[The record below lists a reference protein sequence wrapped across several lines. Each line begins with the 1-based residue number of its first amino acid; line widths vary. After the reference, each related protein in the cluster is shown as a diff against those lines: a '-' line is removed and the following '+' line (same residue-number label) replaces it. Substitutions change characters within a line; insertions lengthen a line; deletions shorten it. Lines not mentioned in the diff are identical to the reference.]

1 MLASLDEAVDVISA
15 GVDDLYFLETD
26 SIVSAGLDGF
36 VLHVPPSEAYLEGE
50 WVLYF
55 SSTLACMVPA
65 RVAGPG
71 TYWHNNNTALTIS

>member
-1 MLASLDEAVDVISA
+1 MDVISA

-36 VLHVPPSEAYLEGE
+36 VYVPPCEAYQEGE

-71 TYWHNNNTALTIS
+71 T